1 MKRVI
6 ALAAACAAVFSA
18 AGTPAGAEERWEFLL
33 GGAVVGSE
41 TVEESGPGFSAA
53 GSFTFQ
59 GAKIETSYRI
69 EHDAS
74 GAPASYTLALAAP
87 GAKVAID
94 SSVTAGSLS
103 LSVAQNGTV
112 VGAKAFPLSPSLV
125 ILDNNVFGQYRQ
137 LSALLSPEG
146 PALVKVQ
153 MLVPQALSQIAL
165 EAARRPGTWR
175 WSTAVGSGTAVLW
188 ELSSPAPLV
197 LNVWQDLASG
207 RILQAEMPQARTVM
221 RLAGLS
227 LAADAS
233 AASTLPAYLATPV
246 EEKDLTIVSGRFRL
260 GATLTRAKGAAGRL
274 PGVVIVG
281 GSGPTDRNGEVGGT
295 RVYRDLAV
303 GLAAKGF
310 AVLRFDK
317 RTFAYRGDIA
327 ALEVD
332 RMGLREEYLDD
343 TAAAFR
349 LLAVDPWV
357 DASRLSMVGHSLG
370 AWVLPLVMETLG
382 ADAGLVKRLVLIA
395 APGKDMGAT
404 LLRQLRFRLSLN
416 PGEPALERMIA
427 DTDAAFAAYRAT
439 GRMPAPVLGGSASYW
454 QAVLAADPIGAAA
467 RLSQPLLV
475 LRGTKDYQVDAS
487 DLADWQRALGGRPTV
502 SFATLENLN
511 HLLVTVPE
519 GPSTGVEYYREGWVS
534 PAAVEAVATGLAR

>member
-1 MKRVI
+1 MKRSI
-6 ALAAACAAVFSA
+6 ALAAVCAAVLSA

-74 GAPASYTLALAAP
+74 GAPASYALALTVP

-175 WSTAVGSGTAVLW
+175 WSTAGGSGTAVLW

-197 LNVWQDLASG
+197 LNAWQDLASG
-207 RILQAEMPQARTVM
+207 RILQVELPQARTVM

-233 AASTLPAYLATPV
+233 AASSRPAYLATPV
-246 EEKDLTIVSGRFRL
+246 EERDLTIVSGRFRL

-295 RVYRDLAV
+295 KVYRDLAV

-343 TAAAFR
+343 TTAALR
-349 LLAVDPWV
+349 LLAADPWV
-357 DASRLSMVGHSLG
+357 DASRLSLVGHSLG
-370 AWVLPLVMETLG
+370 AWVLPLVVETLG
-382 ADAGLVKRLVLIA
+382 TDAGLAKRLVLIA
-395 APGKDMGAT
+395 PPGKDMGAT
-404 LLRQLRFRLSLN
+404 LLRQLRYRLVAQSRR
-416 PGEPALERMIA
+416 PGPGA
-427 DTDAAFAAYRAT
+427 DDRRHRRRVRRVPRHGPHAGA
-439 GRMPAPVLGGSASYW
+439 SARR
-454 QAVLAADPIGAAA
+454 QRILLAGCA
-467 RLSQPLLV
+467 R
-475 LRGTKDYQVDAS
+475 G
-487 DLADWQRALGGRPTV
+487 
-502 SFATLENLN
+502 
-511 HLLVTVPE
+511 
-519 GPSTGVEYYREGWVS
+519 
-534 PAAVEAVATGLAR
+534 